1 MRDKSSELPIRRA
14 HRQIVLDAETLGL
27 MVRAAWLR
35 LPEQRGEP
43 FRITLHYLEPG
54 EAWDAL
60 RLGAEHFADEGSQ
73 ELLIEARLMTGTEIS
88 NDMRYWNQRL
98 RAIRRAPQSK
108 PITKYLSLRIE
119 PRHESWKA
127 EAASLTTFSL
137 F

>member
-1 MRDKSSELPIRRA
+1 MRDKSSELSIRRA

-43 FRITLHYLEPG
+43 FRMTLDYLEPG

-73 ELLIEARLMTGTEIS
+73 ELLIEARLMTDTEIS

-98 RAIRRAPQSK
+98 RAIRRAPPKQTDNEI
-108 PITKYLSLRIE
+108 PVTEDRT
-119 PRHESWKA
+119 
-127 EAASLTTFSL
+127 EA
-137 F
+137 